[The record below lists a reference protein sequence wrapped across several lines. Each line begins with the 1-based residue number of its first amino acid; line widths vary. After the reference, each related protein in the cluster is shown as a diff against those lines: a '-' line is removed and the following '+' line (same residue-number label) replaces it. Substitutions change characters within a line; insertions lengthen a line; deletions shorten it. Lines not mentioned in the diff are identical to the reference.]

1 MTWNNRGARW
11 GALLV
16 ALLAALLTGA
26 CGSPAATPDQRGA
39 APGAAADAV
48 AARPRPAWVEL
59 PSIQAKSTLIPL
71 GLNPDKTVE
80 VPPVDQPLQA
90 GWYENSPPPGQ
101 IGPSVVL
108 GHIDG
113 HHEKGIFWRLREVKA
128 GDKVLV
134 GRQDGRTLTFVVSKV
149 DQVAKSAFPTDAVY
163 GDTADPELR
172 LITCGGVFDHGTG
185 NYRDNIIVYAKL
197 AS

>member
-1 MTWNNRGARW
+1 MKRW
-11 GALLV
+11 LV
-16 ALLAALLTGA
+16 ALLAILLLGG
-26 CGSPAATPDQRGA
+26 CGSEVTAPAPE
-39 APGAAADAV
+39 APV
-48 AARPRPAWVEL
+48 AANAGATTSLPDWVEV
-59 PSIQAKSTLIPL
+59 PSIAAKSSLVPL

-80 VPPVDQPLQA
+80 VPPVDKPLQA

-101 IGPSVVL
+101 AGPAVVL

-113 HHEKGIFWRLREVKA
+113 NHQKGIFWRLRDVKA
-128 GDKVLV
+128 GDKVFV
-134 GRQDGRTLTFVVSKV
+134 GTKDGKKLGFTVSKV

-172 LITCGGVFDHGTG
+172 LITCGGVFDHETG